1 MEVFNFP
8 PKVIVFLVLI
18 LFYIAYDRISV
29 YHYASKINK
38 AFAELQ
44 KEQPNIFYNLFNSI
58 EIGETNLTVI
68 ETINV
73 FIKANISKIFACIKR
88 YNKIIVIQQ
97 DGEKYEL
104 LDLKLLNPSLIK
116 KDLRLK
122 ILEKSFRVI
131 GSKNPISY
139 LNGKSLE
146 LHFFIDEKPDM
157 EKLLVIRVKIENQ
170 IFKYFP

>member
-1 MEVFNFP
+1 M
-8 PKVIVFLVLI
+8 
-18 LFYIAYDRISV
+18 
-29 YHYASKINK
+29 YHYASKVNK

-44 KEQPNIFYNLFNSI
+44 KEQPHIFYNLFNSI
-58 EIGETNLTVI
+58 EIGETNLTII

-73 FIKANISKIFACIKR
+73 YVKANISKIFACIKK
-88 YNKIIVIQQ
+88 YNKTIVIQQ
-97 DGEKYEL
+97 DGVKYEL
-104 LDLKLLNPSLIK
+104 FELKLLNPSLIK

-122 ILEKSFRVI
+122 LLEKSFRII
-131 GSKNPISY
+131 GTKNPISY